1 MRRDTRK
8 QPWQTFPFWFL
19 ILSGMAMTVA
29 WKLDLLRPK
38 PAHAPRDVAA
48 AEVELDPDWANEK
61 PENEPVAEL
70 EDQSEPVLSR
80 KPARSF
86 PTGAESG
93 GEAELEPAGTDAET
107 QTAHADEHEHLP
119 AHEHAHDAADESEV
133 AQSEPLIQRSPAD
146 QENAES
152 ETPVNPFAKTTEIV
166 GSKSP
171 STSPAE
177 PPQTASLTRAPS
189 GNPRP
194 QSPFGPARI
203 ELKGARG
210 QNSTHQVAE
219 SAETPSDS
227 AEIEKTSEEII
238 QTAASDADSK
248 RNAPAVQLALKNAEQ
263 PASPKAAL
271 APPAGQKAGAEID
284 LTEID
289 RLIASGEDVEANFQ
303 MSNLYWKRPE
313 VRQQIEERLR
323 KVSYNIYFAPKPH
336 YMDGYVVKPND
347 VLQRIAKEYNVS
359 WEYLAKLNRTD
370 PKKIRPGQT
379 LKVIRGPFSAVVD
392 LSDGEITIHSHG
404 HFVHAFPVGF
414 GRDSSTPQGTF
425 KVLDKQRDPTYYG
438 PDGVIEH
445 DDPQNPL
452 GEYWID
458 LGDSYGLHGT
468 IDDSSIEKADAPG
481 CIRLRNRD
489 IADVFDLLTIGSEVL
504 IRK

>member
-1 MRRDTRK
+1 MRRETRK

-38 PAHAPRDVAA
+38 PAHSPRDVAA
-48 AEVELDPDWANEK
+48 TEEELEPDWANEK
-61 PENEPVAEL
+61 SEDKPVGKL
-70 EDQSEPVLSR
+70 EEQSEPILSK
-80 KPARSF
+80 KPARTF
-86 PTGAESG
+86 PAGAESG
-93 GEAELEPAGTDAET
+93 AEAEFESEDHIHET
-107 QTAHADEHEHLP
+107 QTAHAD
-119 AHEHAHDAADESEV
+119 HDDSENVGEPEV
-133 AQSEPLIQRSPAD
+133 AQSEPLIQPES
-146 QENAES
+146 AEEQTTEPQKS
-152 ETPVNPFAKTTEIV
+152 VNPFAKTSELV
-166 GSKSP
+166 GT
-171 STSPAE
+171 STRAE
-177 PPQTASLTRAPS
+177 PSSENPQATSLAPATSSKPRA
-189 GNPRP
+189 

-203 ELKGARG
+203 ELKGTRG
-210 QNSTHQVAE
+210 QDSAFAAAE
-219 SAETPSDS
+219 SAEPTPESNA
-227 AEIEKTSEEII
+227 AETTSKEIV
-238 QTAASDADSK
+238 QTAATDADSMRK
-248 RNAPAVQLALKNAEQ
+248 PPGVQLALKNADET
-263 PASPKAAL
+263 PAAGKAVA
-271 APPAGQKAGAEID
+271 AKATGEID

-289 RLIASGEDVEANFQ
+289 QLIANGEDVEANFQ

-313 VRQQIEERLR
+313 VRKQIEERLR

-392 LSDGEITIHSHG
+392 LSDKEITIHSHG
-404 HFVHAFPVGF
+404 HFVHAFPMGI
-414 GRDSSTPQGTF
+414 GRDVSSPQGTF

-438 PDGVIEH
+438 PDGVVEH

-458 LGDSYGLHGT
+458 LGDSYGIHGT
-468 IDDSSIEKADAPG
+468 LDDSSIGKDAAQG

-489 IADVFDLLTIGSEVL
+489 IADVYDLLAIGSEVL

>member
-1 MRRDTRK
+1 MRRETRK

-38 PAHAPRDVAA
+38 PAHAPKDVAA
-48 AEVELDPDWANEK
+48 NVEELDPDWASEK
-61 PENEPVAEL
+61 SESEPVAQL
-70 EDQSEPVLSR
+70 EEQTEPVLSN
-80 KPARSF
+80 KPDRSF
-86 PTGAESG
+86 PAGAESG
-93 GEAELEPAGTDAET
+93 AEAELEPAGAVADM
-107 QTAHADEHEHLP
+107 QTAMNDEQEP
-119 AHEHAHDAADESEV
+119 AHEHEHESVDNSEV
-133 AQSEPLIQRSPAD
+133 AQSEPLIQRAPPS
-146 QENAES
+146 EHETTES
-152 ETPVNPFAKTTEIV
+152 ETPVNPFAKTTEIS
-166 GSKSP
+166 GTRSREESSDP
-171 STSPAE
+171 H
-177 PPQTASLTRAPS
+177 PQTASLTTA
-189 GNPRP
+189 GTAKPRP

-203 ELKGARG
+203 EMKGTRG
-210 QNSTHQVAE
+210 QDSALTAAE
-219 SAETPSDS
+219 SADPSPDE
-227 AEIEKTSEEII
+227 AELEKTSEEII
-238 QTAASDADSK
+238 QTAATDAGTQ
-248 RNAPAVQLALKNAEQ
+248 RNAPAVKLALKNANE
-263 PASPKAAL
+263 PAVPKAAL
-271 APPAGQKAGAEID
+271 APPAGLKAAAEID

-313 VRQQIEERLR
+313 VRGQIEERLR

-392 LSDGEITIHSHG
+392 LSDSEITIHSHG

-438 PDGVIEH
+438 PDGVVEH

-489 IADVFDLLTIGSEVL
+489 IADVYDLLTIGSEVL

>member
-38 PAHAPRDVAA
+38 PAHAPREVAA
-48 AEVELDPDWANEK
+48 TEEELDPDWASET
-61 PENEPVAEL
+61 PEGEPVVE
-70 EDQSEPVLSR
+70 Q
-80 KPARSF
+80 
-86 PTGAESG
+86 
-93 GEAELEPAGTDAET
+93 ET
-107 QTAHADEHEHLP
+107 QTEPVVSRKSARTFPAGSESGAEAEIESTEAAPETQTVQADQN
-119 AHEHAHDAADESEV
+119 ESEDAGEPEV
-133 AQSEPLIQRSPAD
+133 VQSEPLIQEDAAE
-146 QENAES
+146 QEAVEP
-152 ETPVNPFAKTTEIV
+152 ETPVNPFAKTAEIV
-166 GSKSP
+166 GSTTKPQSSP
-171 STSPAE
+171 EQTR
-177 PPQTASLTRAPS
+177 TASSAPPAS
-189 GNPRP
+189 GKPRP
-194 QSPFGPARI
+194 QSPFGTARI
-203 ELKGARG
+203 ELKGTRR
-210 QNSTHQVAE
+210 Q
-219 SAETPSDS
+219 DS
-227 AEIEKTSEEII
+227 AVAAAQTADRTSETDTLEKNSEEIV
-238 QTAASDADSK
+238 QTAATDADSK
-248 RNAPAVQLALKNAEQ
+248 RNAPAVQLALKNADDA
-263 PASPKAAL
+263 PAETPAPEKAA
-271 APPAGQKAGAEID
+271 AQID

-289 RLIASGEDVEANFQ
+289 QLIASGEDVEANFQ

-313 VRQQIEERLR
+313 VRKQIEERLR

-336 YMDGYVVKPND
+336 YMDGYEVKPGD

-392 LSDGEITIHSHG
+392 LSDKEITIHSHG
-404 HFVHAFPVGF
+404 HFVHAFAVGI

-445 DDPQNPL
+445 DDPKNPL

-458 LGDSYGLHGT
+458 LGDSYGIHGT
-468 IDDSSIEKADAPG
+468 LDDSSIGKSDSQG

-489 IADVFDLLTIGSEVL
+489 IADVYDLLTIGSEVL